1 MGMSASALAP
11 LIIAVP
17 LLAAALLA
25 ATQAMPQRLPGEA
38 VALAAAVATTVLCA
52 LVLALAIRHGQ
63 AIYWFG
69 GWRPRH
75 GIALGI
81 AFVIDPFGAGLACF
95 AGLLTIAAL
104 IFSWR
109 HFEVVGHAFPAIM
122 LVFMA
127 AIMGFCLSGDLF
139 NMFVFFELMT
149 VAGIALTG
157 HRADE
162 RAPLQGA
169 LNFGITNSIGGFFV
183 LFGIAL
189 LYGRTGALNLA
200 QIAVALSHHRADG
213 LVAVAFGLIVVGFLV
228 KAAIVPFHFW
238 LADAYSSAPTPVCV
252 VFAGVM
258 SELGLY
264 GVARVYWT
272 VFAGP
277 LGSHAAALRLI
288 LVLAGAVTALGG
300 AVMCL
305 LQQRLKR
312 LLAFA
317 TISYM
322 GVFLIGVGML
332 DARGLA
338 GAAVSVVADGLLK
351 ASLFLCVGILQY
363 RRDDSSL
370 RVRGLGRGMPYTGAV
385 FALGAVGLA
394 AAPGWGSFLGRSLI
408 DSASASIPG
417 FGWVPVVL
425 TVVEILLAGA
435 VIAAAAR
442 VFLDRGAPL
451 AGEVSESGDGR
462 GDDDGEEDDEEM
474 TGPTDRTPAVLFVPA
489 LILLGASIAIGVLPG
504 VGRLAVDGARRFT
517 GTSVYVSSVLTG
529 HAPALTALAP
539 PASPTLQDVLSSV
552 GFTLVALG
560 LGLLVILPRRLPGS
574 PDLARAAG
582 AAAARGLHRLHSG
595 HVGDY
600 ITWLAVGAVILTGT
614 FALTLT

>member
-1 MGMSASALAP
+1 MSGSTLAP
-11 LIIAVP
+11 LIIAIP

-25 ATQAMPQRLPGEA
+25 ATQAVPQRLVGEA
-38 VALAAAVATTVLCA
+38 IGLAAAAASTVLCG
-52 LVLALAIRHGQ
+52 LVLARVIGRGETV
-63 AIYWFG
+63 YWFG
-69 GWRPRH
+69 GWRPHH
-75 GIALGI
+75 GVALGI
-81 AFVIDPFGAGLACF
+81 SFAIDPFGAGLAGF
-95 AGLLTIAAL
+95 SSLLTIAAL
-104 IFSWR
+104 VFSWR
-109 HFEVVGHAFPAIM
+109 HFEVVGHAFPALM

-200 QIAVALSHHRADG
+200 QIGVALSHHRTDG
-213 LVAVAFGLIVVGFLV
+213 LVAVAFGLIVVGFFV

-277 LGSHAAALRLI
+277 LGSHAAALRLT
-288 LVLAGAVTALGG
+288 LVIAGAVTALAG

-305 LQQRLKR
+305 LQERLKR

-322 GVFLIGVGML
+322 GVFLIGIGLL
-332 DARGLA
+332 DAEGLA
-338 GAAVSVVADGLLK
+338 GAAVSVIADGLLK

-363 RRDDSSL
+363 RRNDSSL
-370 RVRGLGRGMPYTGAV
+370 RVRGLGRNMPYTGAV
-385 FALGAVGLA
+385 FALGAFGLA
-394 AAPGWGSFLGRSLI
+394 ATPGWGSFLGRSLI
-408 DSASASIPG
+408 DSAAATFPG
-417 FGWVPVVL
+417 FGWVPAVL
-425 TVVEILLAGA
+425 TVTEILLAA
-435 VIAAAAR
+435 ATIAAAAR
-442 VFLDRGAPL
+442 VFLNWGPPFP
-451 AGEVSESGDGR
+451 GEVQESGDGR
-462 GDDDGEEDDEEM
+462 TNDDGEEDDEEIS
-474 TGPTDRTPAVLFVPA
+474 GPTNRTPAILFVPA
-489 LILLGASIAIGVLPG
+489 LALLLGSLAIGVLPG
-504 VGRLAVDGARRFT
+504 VQRLALAGAQRFED
-517 GTSVYVSSVLTG
+517 TSAYVMAALGGHVPAVAPFSVS
-529 HAPALTALAP
+529 
-539 PASPTLQDVLSSV
+539 ASPTLQDIVSGV
-552 GFTLVALG
+552 GFSIVALLVG
-560 LGLLVILPRRLPGS
+560 LVIVLPRRLGVAS
-574 PDLARAAG
+574 ASARAV
-582 AAAARGLHRLHSG
+582 ARVLHGLHSG

-600 ITWLAVGAVILTGT
+600 VTWLTVGTVVFTGV
-614 FALTLT
+614 FALVFT

>member
-1 MGMSASALAP
+1 MTGSVIPP
-11 LIIAVP
+11 LIVAVP
-17 LLAAALLA
+17 LLCAALLV
-25 ATQAMPQRLPGEA
+25 ATQAIPRPVIGEA
-38 VALAAAVATTVLCA
+38 LALAAAVTSTGLCGV
-52 LVLALAIRHGQ
+52 VLALAIRHGD
-63 AIYWFG
+63 AVYWFG

-75 GIALGI
+75 GVALGI
-81 AFVIDPFGAGLACF
+81 AFTIDPFGAGLAGF
-95 AGLLTIAAL
+95 GGLLTITAL
-104 IFSWR
+104 VFSWR
-109 HFEVVGHAFPAIM
+109 HFDVVGHAFPALM

-162 RAPLQGA
+162 RAPLHGA
-169 LNFGITNSIGGFFV
+169 LNFGITNSVGGFFV

-200 QIAVALSHHRADG
+200 QVGVTLSHHHADG
-213 LVAVAFGLIVVGFLV
+213 LVAVAFGLIVTGFFV

-277 LGSHAAALRLI
+277 LGSHTAALRLI

-305 LQQRLKR
+305 LQHRLKR

-317 TISYM
+317 TVSYM
-322 GVFLIGVGML
+322 GVFLIGVGLL
-332 DARGLA
+332 DAQGLA

-370 RVRGLGRGMPYTGAV
+370 RVRGLGRGMPFTGAV
-385 FALGAVGLA
+385 FTLGALGLA
-394 AAPGWGSFLGRSLI
+394 AMPGWGSFLGRTFI
-408 DSASASIPG
+408 VSAAEALPG
-417 FGWVPVVL
+417 YGWVPVVI
-425 TVVEILLAGA
+425 TVTEILVGA
-435 VIAAAAR
+435 AALAAAAR
-442 VFLDRGAPL
+442 VFLDWGPPV
-451 AGEVSESGDGR
+451 AGEVQEGGGGAPAR
-462 GDDDGEEDDEEM
+462 APPEAHEEM
-474 TGPTDRTPAVLFVPA
+474 SGPTDRTPASLFLPA
-489 LILLGASIAIGVLPG
+489 LVMLGAGIAVGVLPG
-504 VGRLAVDGARRFT
+504 VGRLALAGAERFEH
-517 GTSVYVSSVLTG
+517 TSAYVSAVLAG
-529 HAPALTALAP
+529 HAGSVGSGRAPAP
-539 PASPTLQDVLSSV
+539 PSLRDVVSEI
-552 GFTLVALG
+552 GFVIIALVVALVA
-560 LGLLVILPRRLPGS
+560 VLPRLAGAPA
-574 PDLARAAG
+574 PARAAG
-582 AAAARGLHRLHSG
+582 DAVARHLHRLHSG

-600 ITWLAVGAVILTGT
+600 ITWLVVGAAILTGV
-614 FALTLT
+614 FALALT